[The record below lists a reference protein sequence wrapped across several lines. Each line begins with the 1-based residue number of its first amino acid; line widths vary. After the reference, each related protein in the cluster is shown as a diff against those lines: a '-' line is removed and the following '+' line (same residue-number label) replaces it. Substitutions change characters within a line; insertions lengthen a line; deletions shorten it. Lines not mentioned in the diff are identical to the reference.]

1 MKFAALIM
9 GLAVTV
15 GAVAIGHEAHSQ
27 DFPGKPIRMIV
38 PFSAGGPTDI
48 ISRTFAEGLGKEL
61 GTTVLVENKVG
72 GAAMIGT
79 RAALEQPSDGYTL
92 LMGTTSLGTT
102 KLTYKDPGFDL
113 DDFRVIAP
121 IGFQNFIL
129 SINTV
134 EKTKT
139 LGEMIDYAKA
149 NPGALKNASLAEG
162 SPMYFLAKRLE
173 HFAGVKFTDITYPG
187 STPAMNDVIGGH
199 VQIIFNGPLTT
210 MPMVEA
216 GKLTPLAISSEE
228 RISLAPE
235 IPTFKELGYP
245 QVTGGVWFAVVIAA
259 DTPDDIAAKLTEA
272 GQKVAASDAMKAQL
286 DKIAIEH
293 WSRSVPEF
301 ETVIKEDRR
310 LWEEDAARLGIQPQ

>member
-1 MKFAALIM
+1 MKFASLLF
-9 GLAVTV
+9 GLAATL
-15 GAVAIGHEAHSQ
+15 GTAAAAPQAWSQ
-27 DFPGKPIRMIV
+27 EFPGKPITMIV
-38 PFSAGGPTDI
+38 PFSAGGPTDL
-48 ISRTFAEGLGKEL
+48 ISRTFAEGLEKEL
-61 GTTVLVENKVG
+61 GTPVLVENKVG

-79 RAALEQPSDGYTL
+79 RAALDAPHDGYTL

-102 KLTYKDPGFDL
+102 KLTYKEPGFDL
-113 DDFRVIAP
+113 EDFKVVAP

-134 EKTKT
+134 EKIKT
-139 LGEMIDYAKA
+139 LGEMVEHAKA

-173 HFAGVKFTDITYPG
+173 HFGGVKFTDITYPG

-210 MPMVEA
+210 MPMVDA

-228 RISLAPE
+228 RIGLAPQ

-245 QVTGGVWFAVVIAA
+245 QVTGGVWFAVVVPA
-259 DTPDDIAAKLTEA
+259 DTPADVAAKLTEA
-272 GQKVAASDAMKAQL
+272 GHKVATSDAMKAQL
-286 DKIAIEH
+286 DKIAIEP
-293 WSRSVPEF
+293 WARSVADF
-301 ETVIKEDRR
+301 ETVIKADRK
-310 LWEEDAARLGIQPQ
+310 LWEEDAARLGIQPK